1 MSACQPN
8 EQDNEIHFTE
18 EQLQSYGNLFFLLQT
33 ECHHI
38 ASLCCLVRL
47 SEIDNLL
54 QTVMFTL
61 YGNQLDRREEH
72 LLLILFQVNTERK
85 KKRKP
90 KLTRNH

>member
-1 MSACQPN
+1 MSACQSN

-38 ASLCCLVRL
+38 ASLCSLVRP

-61 YGNQLDRREEH
+61 YGNQFDRREEH

-85 KKRKP
+85 KGS
-90 KLTRNH
+90 LN